1 MAPARQ
7 RITARVRDVRARRPL
22 VDHLV
27 RMQEHYTAVKAA
39 QQAGAITY
47 FGFLSVFPLLA
58 LAFFVV
64 GWIAKVYEDAQ
75 ADLERAINHV
85 IPGLVGDGAGQ
96 IQVADIKQAAAT
108 VGAIGFLVLLYAGL
122 GWLTAVRR
130 ALEVVFELPRADQP
144 SFVVGKLRDLA
155 TLALI
160 GVILLLSVAVAGL
173 VGGFSGELLDWLEL
187 STDLSWVLRLVT
199 IAVGIGA
206 DLLLFWSMF
215 LLLADPHL
223 PRRAL
228 LSGAFVGAL
237 AFEVLKQVAGPL
249 IAATQGNAAFQV
261 FGLALIVLVW
271 IYYSSRVTLY
281 AAAWAVTA
289 PAARA
294 VRVPAP
300 AVVAGP
306 PSPPVRP
313 EVEHPWAAAYVA
325 GALSTL
331 GVMAVTRRLSARNRS
346 GRS

>member
-1 MAPARQ
+1 MASPRE
-7 RITARVRDVRARRPL
+7 RSTALVRDVRARRPL

-27 RMQEHYTAVKAA
+27 RMQEHYTAVKAS

-64 GWIAKVYEDAQ
+64 GWVAKVFPDAQ
-75 ADLERAINHV
+75 SSLEDAINHV
-85 IPGLVGDGAGQ
+85 IPELVGDGSGQ
-96 IQVADIKQAAAT
+96 IQVSDIKQAAAT
-108 VGAIGFLVLLYAGL
+108 IGLIGFFVLLYAGL
-122 GWLTAVRR
+122 GWLSAVRR

-144 SFVVGKLRDLA
+144 NFVFGKLRDLI

-160 GVILLLSVAVAGL
+160 GVVLLVSVAVAGL
-173 VGGFSGELLDWLEL
+173 VGGFSEELLDWLGVD
-187 STDLSWVLRLVT
+187 TDLGWALRLVT
-199 IAVGIGA
+199 VAVGLGA

-215 LLLADPHL
+215 VLLAGPRL

-228 LSGAFVGAL
+228 VSGALVGAI

-249 IAATQGNAAFQV
+249 IAATQGNPAFQV

-271 IYYSSRVTLY
+271 IYYSSRVILY
-281 AAAWAVTA
+281 AASWAVTA

-294 VRVPAP
+294 LRVPA
-300 AVVAGP
+300 ALAVAGP

-313 EVEHPWAAAYVA
+313 EEESPWAAPYLA
-325 GALSTL
+325 GALSTV
-331 GVMAVTRRLSARNRS
+331 GVMALVRRLTRNHS
-346 GRS
+346 GGS